1 MVLKA
6 HMHCEACAEAI
17 KKRILRMKGD
27 FFSLCFHFFCL
38 FVINENWLYFEV
50 FINLQVS
57 FICYCILIMSAVN
70 LIIIALFH
78 LHIFQEKKHFSF

>member
-17 KKRILRMKGD
+17 KRRILRMKGD
-27 FFSLCFHFFCL
+27 FFFFFCL
-38 FVINENWLYFEV
+38 FVINGNWLYYEV

-57 FICYCILIMSAVN
+57 FICDYCILIMSAVN
-70 LIIIALFH
+70 LIIITLYH
-78 LHIFQEKKHFSF
+78 LHIFQ